1 MKSSKL
7 RVETGERVTTVSTLE
22 RHFPPPR
29 RIRTAFICSFPT
41 ARVHS
46 VLMVLSFSK
55 TMTVYF
61 AVERWTSVFSFC
73 SQTVTLAR
81 RESLS
86 VIILQHTFTL
96 FALSR
101 SAQIREGVSMCLCMT
116 GWKKKALSEYP
127 APDLDAPLIPI
138 KKRAVWTDFSHH
150 YLHRDLLALV
160 NGVDWG

>member
-1 MKSSKL
+1 M
-7 RVETGERVTTVSTLE
+7 ETGERVTTVSTLE

-73 SQTVTLAR
+73 SQTITLAR

-116 GWKKKALSEYP
+116 GWKKKSIE
-127 APDLDAPLIPI
+127 
-138 KKRAVWTDFSHH
+138 
-150 YLHRDLLALV
+150 
-160 NGVDWG
+160 